1 MNDTHDNRREVKESF
16 RWGTQSSYAVLTE
29 ISNTSEKNHIADD
42 QGTYLSFGML
52 MKEAGQVTTV
62 PGEGFGRRL
71 KASGVVPLTSL

>member
-1 MNDTHDNRREVKESF
+1 MKLTITDEKSKKASDGAPSPVMP
-16 RWGTQSSYAVLTE
+16 SSLRYQIHQKRVTL
-29 ISNTSEKNHIADD
+29 ADG